1 MRPGSMGSPYRRAE
15 RLEALAA
22 EIGIAVRT
30 QRASTGTVYIACEH
44 PRADARMTV
53 RIADHADAYGSA
65 DYTADG
71 VEGTDAGARAALL
84 ALRGT
89 TPRALRRLRAW
100 RRARAQRKASSAREA
115 WITGW
120 IAQTG
125 CSRSEA
131 ERECP
136 VR

>member
-84 ALRGT
+84 ALHPEAAQWLGDFERCL
-89 TPRALRRLRAW
+89 AWAWLEMRRRD
-100 RRARAQRKASSAREA
+100 Q
-115 WITGW
+115 
-120 IAQTG
+120 
-125 CSRSEA
+125 
-131 ERECP
+131 
-136 VR
+136 